1 MPTPYPKCSP
11 SEMVGLL
18 VLLSDHKGAEDVA
31 RLAGDLDLEIDEILP
46 ALEFAELL
54 GLVGVKDGRATL
66 TEQGK
71 KVLAATIRDRK
82 AMLREH
88 LKHTTLFKAL
98 VRALESSPE
107 RMLTEE
113 EMVRLIDFTTA
124 PADEFV
130 QNIVNW
136 GRFTE
141 LFRYDS
147 DRRVLLPA
155 RPRPVSRT
163 AGTARPPSSGGS
175 MATQGAAPATRS
187 SKSPGDSERFSSLSV
202 AFA

>member
-18 VLLSDHKGAEDVA
+18 VLLNDHKGAEDVA

-71 KVLAATIRDRK
+71 KLLAATIRDRK
-82 AMLREH
+82 AMLRDH

-98 VRALESSPE
+98 VRALESSPD

-155 RPRPVSRT
+155 RPRPAGRT
-163 AGTARPPSSGGS
+163 PGTARPPGSGGTTGAPS
-175 MATQGAAPATRS
+175 AAPAARTPKS
-187 SKSPGDSERFSSLSV
+187 SGDSERLSSLSV